1 MPGRC
6 SDDAHNSGRVR
17 ASGSWVGVRTLPW
30 RRCSEN
36 EALVGSC
43 RGEGLEPA
51 VGFDSPVVSAGL
63 WRTFHVRGEHE
74 VYRGAKQGAERY
86 NTCVLGYTA

>member
-1 MPGRC
+1 MKKMIG
-6 SDDAHNSGRVR
+6 
-17 ASGSWVGVRTLPW
+17 
-30 RRCSEN
+30 
-36 EALVGSC
+36 GSC
-43 RGEGLEPA
+43 REEGLEPA

-86 NTCVLGYTA
+86 NTCVLGYTACAITLSIDEII